1 MRRRAAAVPWVAALE
16 GPRGAERQGGDER
29 EQDRSRRA
37 GGGADAVGVA
47 STR

>member
-29 EQDRSRRA
+29 RTGAGEREEALTLLASRPLDR
-37 GGGADAVGVA
+37 
-47 STR
+47 